1 MLCVEVGGRAGLVS
15 RPIIS
20 DHPNMPPAS
29 TIQLE
34 FPEPDIAQLTFDDPA
49 KGANVLSSGVLAEF
63 SAHLDHLE
71 QRPGLAG
78 LIIRSGKRGSFI
90 AGADLREFVASLDA
104 PKEQIVAMCHRGR
117 RLFERLS
124 QAPFV
129 TIAAID
135 GVCLGGGAELA
146 IWCDRRLM
154 TDDPKAQFGFPEV
167 KLGLDPGWGG
177 TARSS
182 RVVGRSNAVELGTGG
197 ESVDGPPAG
206 LMGLASDIGAADRA
220 GG

>member
-63 SAHLDHLE
+63 SAHLEHLE
-71 QRPGLAG
+71 QRPRLSG

-90 AGADLREFVASLDA
+90 AAADLHLFVAL
-104 PKEQIVAMCHRGR
+104 
-117 RLFERLS
+117 
-124 QAPFV
+124 
-129 TIAAID
+129 
-135 GVCLGGGAELA
+135 
-146 IWCDRRLM
+146 
-154 TDDPKAQFGFPEV
+154 
-167 KLGLDPGWGG
+167 LDPPQEQLVPIGHRWR
-177 TARSS
+177 RSF
-182 RVVGRSNAVELGTGG
+182 R
-197 ESVDGPPAG
+197 
-206 LMGLASDIGAADRA
+206 
-220 GG
+220 